1 MESFNGERVVKLEEN
16 GYELIK
22 RLQSGEKIICKNCQ
36 KGYYIT
42 SSNNLKETKDFACE
56 KCGSVI
62 RVSPNIVVE

>member
-1 MESFNGERVVKLEEN
+1 MANINGEGAVKLAEN

-22 RLQSGEKIICKNCQ
+22 RLQKGEKVLCEDCH

-42 SSNNLKETKDFACE
+42 SAKDTSKSYEFACE

-62 RVSPNIVVE
+62 RISPNIIVE